1 MTLWEVRRRTVVTAS
16 IVEAR
21 NETEART
28 KARDVWQQDAAIAAL
43 FADVEQRPDN
53 VETEKQ
59 TYWDELAALRAEK
72 GRGRR

>member
-53 VETEKQ
+53 VETETQ

-72 GRGRR
+72 GRAE